1 MTFVEALA
9 KLAEKR
15 YIIRRDSWETGN
27 YLTTDKEDGNLIVVN
42 IFGEEPIDFSE
53 ATSDDINAT
62 DWTADV
68 VKDTMGL
75 IELDITDQ
83 SLIIDGQ
90 KYVLEEDF
98 INDTIEVFETYQ
110 NLMFLKARHDLL
122 DDFDDLESEFDD

>member
-15 YIIRRDSWETGN
+15 YIVRRDSWEVGN

-42 IFGEEPIDFSE
+42 IFGEEPIEFSE

-75 IELDITDQ
+75 VELDITDQ
-83 SLIIDGQ
+83 SLIVDGQ
-90 KYVLEEDF
+90 KYVLDEDF

-110 NLMFLKARHDLL
+110 NLTFFKTQHDLIN
-122 DDFDDLESEFDD
+122 DLESEFNE

>member
-42 IFGEEPIDFSE
+42 IFGEEPIEFSE

-62 DWTADV
+62 DWVIDV
-68 VKDTMGL
+68 VKDTMG
-75 IELDITDQ
+75 IVELDIEDP
-83 SLIIDGQ
+83 SLVIDGQ
-90 KYVLEEDF
+90 KYMLEEDS

-110 NLMFLKARHDLL
+110 NLMFLKARHDLI
-122 DDFDDLESEFDD
+122 DDFDLESEFD

>member
-15 YIIRRDSWETGN
+15 YIVRRDSWDVGN

-110 NLMFLKARHDLL
+110 NLMFFKTQHDLIN
-122 DDFDDLESEFDD
+122 DLESEFNE

>member
-42 IFGEEPIDFSE
+42 IFGEEPIEFSE

-62 DWTADV
+62 DWVIDV
-68 VKDTMGL
+68 VKDTMG
-75 IELDITDQ
+75 IVELDIEDP
-83 SLIIDGQ
+83 SLVIDGQ
-90 KYVLEEDF
+90 KYMLEEDS

-110 NLMFLKARHDLL
+110 NLMFLKARHDLI
-122 DDFDDLESEFDD
+122 DDFDLESELD

>member
-27 YLTTDKEDGNLIVVN
+27 YLTTDKENGNLIVVN
-42 IFGEEPIDFSE
+42 IFGEEPIEFSE

-68 VKDTMGL
+68 IKDTMGL
-75 IELDITDQ
+75 VELDITDQ
-83 SLIIDGQ
+83 SLIVDGQ
-90 KYVLEEDF
+90 KYVLDEDF

-110 NLMFLKARHDLL
+110 NLMFFKTQHDLI
-122 DDFDDLESEFDD
+122 DDLESGFNE

>member
-42 IFGEEPIDFSE
+42 IFGEEPIEFSE

-68 VKDTMGL
+68 IKDTMGL
-75 IELDITDQ
+75 VELDITDQ
-83 SLIIDGQ
+83 SLIVDGQ
-90 KYVLEEDF
+90 KYVLDEDF

-110 NLMFLKARHDLL
+110 NLMFFKAQHDLI
-122 DDFDDLESEFDD
+122 DDLESEFE

>member
-1 MTFVEALA
+1 MTFVEALS

-15 YIIRRDSWETGN
+15 YIVRRDSWETGN

-53 ATSDDINAT
+53 ATSGDINAT

-68 VKDTMGL
+68 IKDTMGL

-83 SLIIDGQ
+83 SLIIDEQ

-110 NLMFLKARHDLL
+110 NLMFCKTQHDVIK
-122 DDFDDLESEFDD
+122 DLEIEINE

>member
-15 YIIRRDSWETGN
+15 YIVRRDSWEVGN

-42 IFGEEPIDFSE
+42 IFGEEPIEFSE

-68 VKDTMGL
+68 IKDTMGL
-75 IELDITDQ
+75 VELDITDQ
-83 SLIIDGQ
+83 SLIVDGQ
-90 KYVLEEDF
+90 KYVLDEDF

-110 NLMFLKARHDLL
+110 NLMFFKTQHDLIN
-122 DDFDDLESEFDD
+122 DLESEFE

>member
-15 YIIRRDSWETGN
+15 YIVRRDSWDVGN

-42 IFGEEPIDFSE
+42 IFGEEPIEFSE

-75 IELDITDQ
+75 VELDITDQ
-83 SLIIDGQ
+83 SLIVDGQ
-90 KYVLEEDF
+90 KYVLDEDF

-110 NLMFLKARHDLL
+110 NLTFFKTQHDLIN
-122 DDFDDLESEFDD
+122 DLESEFNE

>member
-42 IFGEEPIDFSE
+42 IFGEEPIEFNE

-62 DWTADV
+62 DWVIDV

-75 IELDITDQ
+75 VELDIEDP

-90 KYVLEEDF
+90 KYILEEDS

-110 NLMFLKARHDLL
+110 NLMFLKARHNLIN
-122 DDFDDLESEFDD
+122 DFDDLESELD

>member
-15 YIIRRDSWETGN
+15 YIVRRDSWEVGN

-75 IELDITDQ
+75 VELDITDQ
-83 SLIIDGQ
+83 SLIVDGQ
-90 KYVLEEDF
+90 KYVLDEDF

-110 NLMFLKARHDLL
+110 NLTFFKTQHDLIN
-122 DDFDDLESEFDD
+122 DLESEFNE

>member
-62 DWTADV
+62 DWVIDV

-75 IELDITDQ
+75 VELDIVDQ

-110 NLMFLKARHDLL
+110 NLMFFKARHDLI
-122 DDFDDLESEFDD
+122 DDLESEFDD

>member
-1 MTFVEALA
+1 MTFVEALS

-62 DWTADV
+62 DWVIDV

-75 IELDITDQ
+75 VELDIEDP

-90 KYVLEEDF
+90 KYMLDEDA

-110 NLMFLKARHDLL
+110 NLMFLKARHDLIN
-122 DDFDDLESEFDD
+122 DFDDLESELD

>member
-42 IFGEEPIDFSE
+42 IFGEEPIEFSE

-62 DWTADV
+62 DWVIDV
-68 VKDTMGL
+68 VKDTMG
-75 IELDITDQ
+75 IVELDIEDP

-90 KYVLEEDF
+90 KYMLEEDS

-122 DDFDDLESEFDD
+122 DDFDDLESELD

>member
-15 YIIRRDSWETGN
+15 YIIRRDSWEVGN

-62 DWTADV
+62 DWVIDV

-75 IELDITDQ
+75 VELDIEDP

-90 KYVLEEDF
+90 KYALEEDS

-110 NLMFLKARHDLL
+110 NLMFLKARHDLI
-122 DDFDDLESEFDD
+122 DDFDLESELD

>member
-15 YIIRRDSWETGN
+15 YIIRRDSWEVGN

-42 IFGEEPIDFSE
+42 IFGEEPIEFSE

-75 IELDITDQ
+75 VELDITDQ
-83 SLIIDGQ
+83 SLIVDGQ
-90 KYVLEEDF
+90 KYVLDEDF

-110 NLMFLKARHDLL
+110 NLTFFKTQHDLIN
-122 DDFDDLESEFDD
+122 DLESEFNE

>member
-15 YIIRRDSWETGN
+15 YIVRRDSWEVGN
-27 YLTTDKEDGNLIVVN
+27 YLTTDKEDGNLIIVN
-42 IFGEEPIDFSE
+42 IFGEEPIEFSE

-75 IELDITDQ
+75 VELDITDQ
-83 SLIIDGQ
+83 SLIVDGQ
-90 KYVLEEDF
+90 KYVLDEDF

-110 NLMFLKARHDLL
+110 NLTFFKTQHDLIN
-122 DDFDDLESEFDD
+122 DLESEFNE

>member
-1 MTFVEALA
+1 MTFVEALS

-62 DWTADV
+62 DWVIDV
-68 VKDTMGL
+68 VKDTMG
-75 IELDITDQ
+75 IVELDIEDP
-83 SLIIDGQ
+83 SLVIDGQ
-90 KYVLEEDF
+90 KYMLEEDS

-122 DDFDDLESEFDD
+122 DDFDDLESELD

>member
-62 DWTADV
+62 DWTIDV
-68 VKDTMGL
+68 VKDTMG
-75 IELDITDQ
+75 IVELDIEDQ

-90 KYVLEEDF
+90 KYILEEDS

-110 NLMFLKARHDLL
+110 NLMFFKTRHDLIN
-122 DDFDDLESEFDD
+122 DLESEFNE

>member
-1 MTFVEALA
+1 MTFVEALS

-15 YIIRRDSWETGN
+15 YIVRRDSWETGN

-68 VKDTMGL
+68 IKDTMGL

-98 INDTIEVFETYQ
+98 INDTVEVFETYQ
-110 NLMFLKARHDLL
+110 NLMFFKTQHDLIN
-122 DDFDDLESEFDD
+122 DLESEFNE

>member
-1 MTFVEALA
+1 MTFVEALS

-15 YIIRRDSWETGN
+15 YIVRRDSWETGN

-42 IFGEEPIDFSE
+42 IFGEEPIEFSE

-75 IELDITDQ
+75 VELDITDQ
-83 SLIIDGQ
+83 SLIVDGQ
-90 KYVLEEDF
+90 KYVLDEDF
-98 INDTIEVFETYQ
+98 INDTVEVFETYQ
-110 NLMFLKARHDLL
+110 NLMFFKAQHDLIN
-122 DDFDDLESEFDD
+122 DLESGFNE

>member
-1 MTFVEALA
+1 MTFVEALS

-15 YIIRRDSWETGN
+15 YIIRRDSWEVGN
-27 YLTTDKEDGNLIVVN
+27 YLTTDKEDGSLIVVN
-42 IFGEEPIDFSE
+42 IFGEEPIEFSE

-75 IELDITDQ
+75 VELDITDQ
-83 SLIIDGQ
+83 SLIVDGQ
-90 KYVLEEDF
+90 KYVLDEDF

-110 NLMFLKARHDLL
+110 NLMFFKTQHDLIN
-122 DDFDDLESEFDD
+122 DLESEFNE

>member
-1 MTFVEALA
+1 MTFVEALS

-62 DWTADV
+62 DWVIDV
-68 VKDTMGL
+68 VKDTMG
-75 IELDITDQ
+75 IAELDIEDP

-90 KYVLEEDF
+90 KYMLDEDA

-110 NLMFLKARHDLL
+110 NLMFLKARHDLIN
-122 DDFDDLESEFDD
+122 DFDDLESEFD

>member
-1 MTFVEALA
+1 MTFVEALS

-15 YIIRRDSWETGN
+15 YIVRRDSWDVGN

-42 IFGEEPIDFSE
+42 IFGEEPIEFSE

-68 VKDTMGL
+68 VRDTMGL

-110 NLMFLKARHDLL
+110 NLMFFKTQHDLIN
-122 DDFDDLESEFDD
+122 DLESEFNE

>member
-1 MTFVEALA
+1 MTFVEALS

-62 DWTADV
+62 DWVIDV

-75 IELDITDQ
+75 VELDIEDP

-90 KYVLEEDF
+90 KYALEEDS

-110 NLMFLKARHDLL
+110 NLMFLKARHDLI
-122 DDFDDLESEFDD
+122 DDFDDLESELD

>member
-42 IFGEEPIDFSE
+42 IFGEEPIEFSE

-62 DWTADV
+62 DWVIDV
-68 VKDTMGL
+68 VKDTMG
-75 IELDITDQ
+75 IVELDIEDP

-90 KYVLEEDF
+90 KYVLEEDS

-122 DDFDDLESEFDD
+122 NDFDDLESELD

>member
-15 YIIRRDSWETGN
+15 YIVRRDSWDVGN

-42 IFGEEPIDFSE
+42 IFGEEPIEFSE

-68 VKDTMGL
+68 IKDTMGL

-110 NLMFLKARHDLL
+110 NLMFFKTQHDLIN
-122 DDFDDLESEFDD
+122 DLESEFNE

>member
-1 MTFVEALA
+1 MTFVEALS

-62 DWTADV
+62 DWVIDV

-75 IELDITDQ
+75 VELDIEDP

-90 KYVLEEDF
+90 KYMLEEDS

-122 DDFDDLESEFDD
+122 DDFDDLESELD

>member
-27 YLTTDKEDGNLIVVN
+27 YLTTDKEDGNLIIVN
-42 IFGEEPIDFSE
+42 IFGEKPIEFSE

-75 IELDITDQ
+75 VELDITDQ
-83 SLIIDGQ
+83 SLIVDGQ
-90 KYVLEEDF
+90 KYVLDEDF

-110 NLMFLKARHDLL
+110 NLTFFKTQHDLIN
-122 DDFDDLESEFDD
+122 DLESEFNE

>member
-15 YIIRRDSWETGN
+15 YIVRRDSWETGN
-27 YLTTDKEDGNLIVVN
+27 YLTTDKEDDNLIVVN

-75 IELDITDQ
+75 IELDITDR

-110 NLMFLKARHDLL
+110 NLMFFKTQHDLIN
-122 DDFDDLESEFDD
+122 DLESGFND

>member
-1 MTFVEALA
+1 MTFVEALS

-15 YIIRRDSWETGN
+15 YIIRRDSWKIGN

-62 DWTADV
+62 DWVIDV
-68 VKDTMGL
+68 VKDTMG
-75 IELDITDQ
+75 IAELDIEDP

-90 KYVLEEDF
+90 KYMLDEDA

-110 NLMFLKARHDLL
+110 NLMFLKARHDLIN
-122 DDFDDLESEFDD
+122 DFDDLESELD

>member
-1 MTFVEALA
+1 MTFIEALA

-15 YIIRRDSWETGN
+15 YIIRRDSWEVGN
-27 YLTTDKEDGNLIVVN
+27 YLTTDKENGNLIVVN
-42 IFGEEPIDFSE
+42 IFGEEPIEFSE

-75 IELDITDQ
+75 VELDITDQ
-83 SLIIDGQ
+83 SLIVDGQ
-90 KYVLEEDF
+90 KYVLDEDF

-110 NLMFLKARHDLL
+110 NLMFFKAQHDLI
-122 DDFDDLESEFDD
+122 DGLESELG

>member
-15 YIIRRDSWETGN
+15 YIVRRDSWDIGN

-110 NLMFLKARHDLL
+110 NLMFFKTQHDLIN
-122 DDFDDLESEFDD
+122 DLESEFNE

>member
-62 DWTADV
+62 DWVVDV

-75 IELDITDQ
+75 VELDIVDQ

>member
-1 MTFVEALA
+1 MTFVEALS

-15 YIIRRDSWETGN
+15 YIVRRDSWETGN

-42 IFGEEPIDFSE
+42 IFGEEPIEFSE

-68 VKDTMGL
+68 IKDTMGL
-75 IELDITDQ
+75 VELDITDQ
-83 SLIIDGQ
+83 SLIVDGQ
-90 KYVLEEDF
+90 KYVLDEDF

-110 NLMFLKARHDLL
+110 NLMFFKAQHDLI
-122 DDFDDLESEFDD
+122 DDLESEFNE

>member
-15 YIIRRDSWETGN
+15 YIVRRDSWDIGN

-42 IFGEEPIDFSE
+42 IFGEEPIEFSE

-110 NLMFLKARHDLL
+110 NLMFFKTQHDLIN
-122 DDFDDLESEFDD
+122 DLESEFNE

>member
-42 IFGEEPIDFSE
+42 IFGEEPIEFSE

-75 IELDITDQ
+75 VELDITDQ
-83 SLIIDGQ
+83 SLIVDGQ
-90 KYVLEEDF
+90 KYVLDEDF

-110 NLMFLKARHDLL
+110 NLTFFKTQHDLIN
-122 DDFDDLESEFDD
+122 DLESEFNE

>member
-15 YIIRRDSWETGN
+15 YIVRRDSWEVGN

-42 IFGEEPIDFSE
+42 IFGEEPIEFSE

-75 IELDITDQ
+75 VELDITDQ
-83 SLIIDGQ
+83 SLIVDGQ
-90 KYVLEEDF
+90 KYVLDEDF

-110 NLMFLKARHDLL
+110 NLMFFKARHDLIN
-122 DDFDDLESEFDD
+122 DLESEFNE

>member
-1 MTFVEALA
+1 MTFVEALS

-42 IFGEEPIDFSE
+42 IFGEEPIEFSE

-75 IELDITDQ
+75 VELDITDQ
-83 SLIIDGQ
+83 SLIVDGQ
-90 KYVLEEDF
+90 KYVLDEDF
-98 INDTIEVFETYQ
+98 INDTVEVFETYQ
-110 NLMFLKARHDLL
+110 NLMFFKAQHDLIN
-122 DDFDDLESEFDD
+122 DLESGFNE

>member
-15 YIIRRDSWETGN
+15 YIVRRDSWDVGN

-42 IFGEEPIDFSE
+42 IFGEAPIEFSE

-110 NLMFLKARHDLL
+110 NLMFFKTQHDLIN
-122 DDFDDLESEFDD
+122 DLESEFNE